1 MARTL
6 PTYDSD
12 FRDLIFKRVLHG
24 LVSLWECSLI
34 LASEVAQAEVLGAL
48 HAGSAPRTKATR
60 YISA

>member
-12 FRDLIFKRVLHG
+12 FRELIFKRVLHG
-24 LVSLWECSLI
+24 LVFLWECGLI
-34 LASEVAQAEVLGAL
+34 LASEVAQAKVLGAL
-48 HAGSAPRTKATR
+48 HAGNAPGTKATR